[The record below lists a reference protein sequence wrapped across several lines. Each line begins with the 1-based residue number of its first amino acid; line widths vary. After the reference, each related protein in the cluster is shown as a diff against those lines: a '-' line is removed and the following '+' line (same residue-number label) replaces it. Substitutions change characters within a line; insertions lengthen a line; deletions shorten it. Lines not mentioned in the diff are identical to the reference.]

1 VNLAQILTM
10 NILFLCVGNSAR
22 SQIAE
27 GLAREMLPSKF
38 TVESAGSSPSGVI
51 HDGALKTMKE
61 VGIDISQQKSK
72 SIEDLDEEFLRN
84 IDFVITLCAEE
95 VCPVMESGV
104 KKIHW
109 PNPDPAIDGV
119 SGPQLESLFR
129 QTRENIFMML
139 KKLFTNIKT

>member
-1 VNLAQILTM
+1 M

-38 TVESAGSSPSGVI
+38 TVESAGSSPSGFI

-72 SIEDLDEEFLRN
+72 CIDDLDDEFLHN
-84 IDFVITLCAEE
+84 LDFVITLCAEE
-95 VCPVMESGV
+95 VCPVMESSA

-109 PNPDPAIDGV
+109 PNPDPVIDGV
-119 SGPQLESLFR
+119 SGLQQESLFR
-129 QTRENIFMML
+129 ETRENIFMML
-139 KKLFTNIKT
+139 KKFFTNMKT